1 MDNSKIT
8 ANIKSGKYFQDAY
21 TWYKSKYLYP
31 LLHRSIIFIVL
42 MLLLVLIALSIINV
56 YSLLPITKSLK
67 YIISVDEKF
76 NAAAKVTHADQV
88 LKNPLQ
94 SIIKILAEGYVI
106 KRESYNYNELA
117 SQFQY
122 IKNRSTRGI
131 FRQFVNYMSLENYHS
146 PVLRYQ
152 KTAKRKIKILSSV
165 FLNNE
170 ELAVYFH
177 SCTIDDKGNIF
188 EDMEWKANINFET
201 DQVNLN
207 AASGSIFK
215 FFVTDYKITLLRNN
229 NGKHQQAH

>member
-1 MDNSKIT
+1 MDNSKI
-8 ANIKSGKYFQDAY
+8 AVDIKNGKYFQDAY
-21 TWYKSKYLYP
+21 VWYKAKYLYP
-31 LLHRSIIFIVL
+31 LLHRSVVFIIL
-42 MLLLVLIALSIINV
+42 ALLLLLIVLSIINV
-56 YSLLPITKSLK
+56 YGLLPVTQSLK

-76 NAAAKVTHADQV
+76 NAAAKITSADQV

-94 SIIKILAEGYVI
+94 SIVKILAESYVV
-106 KRESYNYNELA
+106 KRESYNYSQLA

-122 IKNRSTRGI
+122 IKNRSTRGV
-131 FRQFVNYMSLENYHS
+131 FRQFINYMSLQNYQS

-165 FLNNE
+165 FLNND

-177 SCTIDDKGNIF
+177 SCAIDDKGNMV
-188 EDMEWKANINFET
+188 EDMKWKANIIFET

-215 FFVTDYKITLLRNN
+215 FFVTDYKITLLQNN
-229 NGKHQQAH
+229 NEKSQ